1 MVRNMA
7 SRVDRTLNISEILTF
22 DLQGDIKR
30 SESVIFCKN
39 NDWNSSRGPK
49 YFKKNCLILFSKY
62 IHFLKK

>member
-30 SESVIFCKN
+30 SESVIFAKLMIGIAPGDQN
-39 NDWNSSRGPK
+39 TSRK
-49 YFKKNCLILFSKY
+49 IV
-62 IHFLKK
+62 